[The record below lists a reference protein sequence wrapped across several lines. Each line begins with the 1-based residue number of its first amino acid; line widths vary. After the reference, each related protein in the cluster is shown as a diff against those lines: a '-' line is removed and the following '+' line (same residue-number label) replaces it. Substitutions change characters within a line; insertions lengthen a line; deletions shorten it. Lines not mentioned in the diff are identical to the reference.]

1 MSSLIEVP
9 PVETMD
15 STFKYFPKSLTT
27 EETCRANSLVGTK
40 MRATVS
46 DLSDDLTLN
55 CIFVSVDE
63 LENRNNKS
71 SSFSGTVFGSCDN
84 ALAYGVLVGGWW
96 NFTLECKR

>member
-40 MRATVS
+40 MRAT
-46 DLSDDLTLN
+46 LSHKALNFTLD

-63 LENRNNKS
+63 LENRNDES
-71 SSFSGTVFGSCDN
+71 SGFSGTVFSSSDN
-84 ALAYGVLVGGWW
+84 ALA
-96 NFTLECKR
+96 